1 MQAARREKNQKN
13 LSMRMAVNK
22 YRFLQIIL
30 ALIFFISA
38 GILSYQ
44 MAYLPIK
51 NREAVERLKED
62 FPVGDTPSG
71 KEPAGKER
79 GVPSVDLAALREK
92 YPDIQG
98 WLTIPG
104 TGIDYPVLQSG
115 KSSPEYYLRRNY
127 QGEWDINGS
136 LFLQWNCK
144 VPDGRNLIIYGHN
157 MNSGAMFGN
166 LDNYADAK
174 YCREHTT
181 IYFQTMEGVMEYEI
195 VSVMKADIRMFP
207 FQQAEFQ
214 NAEGLKNYL
223 LQAKVLRLFEMG
235 EDEETEEADQALTLV
250 TCSYEWKN
258 ARNVVVA
265 VKKGMAE

>member
-1 MQAARREKNQKN
+1 M
-13 LSMRMAVNK
+13 NK
-22 YRFLQIIL
+22 YRFLQVIL
-30 ALIFFISA
+30 ALVFFISA
-38 GILSYQ
+38 GIFSYQ
-44 MAYLPIK
+44 MVYLPMK
-51 NREAVERLKED
+51 NREAAERLKED
-62 FPVGDTPSG
+62 FPEGDFPSG
-71 KEPAGKER
+71 KEPAGEE
-79 GVPSVDLAALREK
+79 GQVPSVGLAALREK

-166 LDNYADAK
+166 LDNYADAG
-174 YCREHTT
+174 YCREHPT
-181 IYFQTMEGVMEYEI
+181 IYFQTMEGIAEYEI

-214 NAEGLKNYL
+214 DMEGLWDYL
-223 LQAKVLRLFEMG
+223 LQAEALGLFEIR
-235 EDEETEEADQALTLV
+235 ENDKSEEAEQVLTLV

-265 VKKGMAE
+265 VKRGMAE

>member
-1 MQAARREKNQKN
+1 M
-13 LSMRMAVNK
+13 NK
-22 YRFLQIIL
+22 YRFLQVIL

-38 GILSYQ
+38 GIFSYQ
-44 MAYLPIK
+44 MIYLPMK
-51 NREAVERLKED
+51 NQESVEQLKED
-62 FPVGDTPSG
+62 FPEGNFPSG
-71 KEPAGKER
+71 KEPAGEE
-79 GVPSVDLAALREK
+79 GQVPFVDLAALREK

-104 TGIDYPVLQSG
+104 TGIDYPVLQSE

-166 LDNYADAK
+166 LDNYVVAG
-174 YCREHTT
+174 YCREHSK
-181 IYFQTMEGVMEYEI
+181 IFFQTMEGVMEYEI

-214 NAEGLKNYL
+214 DMEGLRDYL
-223 LQAKVLRLFEMG
+223 LQAKALRLFEMG
-235 EDEETEEADQALTLV
+235 KDEETENVEQVLTLV

-265 VKKGMAE
+265 VKRGIVE

>member
-1 MQAARREKNQKN
+1 M
-13 LSMRMAVNK
+13 NK
-22 YRFLQIIL
+22 YRFLQVIL

-38 GILSYQ
+38 GIFSYQ
-44 MAYLPIK
+44 MAYLPMK

-62 FPVGDTPSG
+62 LPEGDTPFG
-71 KEPAGKER
+71 KEPAGKE
-79 GVPSVDLAALREK
+79 GQVPLVDLAALREK

-104 TGIDYPVLQSG
+104 TGVDYPVLQSG
-115 KSSPEYYLRRNY
+115 KASPEYYLRRNY

-144 VPDGRNLIIYGHN
+144 APGGRNLIIYGHN

-166 LDNYADAK
+166 LDYYADAG
-174 YCREHTT
+174 YCREHPAV
-181 IYFQTMEGVMEYEI
+181 YFQTMEGVAEYEI

-214 NAEGLKNYL
+214 GAEGLQDYL
-223 LQAKVLRLFEMG
+223 IQAKALRLFEIG
-235 EDEETEEADQALTLV
+235 EDGETEEAEQALTLV

-265 VKKGMAE
+265 VKRGMAE

>member
-1 MQAARREKNQKN
+1 
-13 LSMRMAVNK
+13 MRIIVNK
-22 YRFLQIIL
+22 YRFLQVIL
-30 ALIFFISA
+30 VLIFFISA
-38 GILSYQ
+38 GIFSYQ
-44 MAYLPIK
+44 MVYLPMK
-51 NREAVERLKED
+51 NREAAERLKED
-62 FPVGDTPSG
+62 FPEGNAPSG
-71 KEPAGKER
+71 KEPAGEE
-79 GVPSVDLAALREK
+79 GQVPSVDLAALREK

-104 TGIDYPVLQSG
+104 TGVDYPVLQSG

-166 LDNYADAK
+166 LDNYADAG
-174 YCREHTT
+174 YCREHPT
-181 IYFQTMEGVMEYEI
+181 IFFQTMKGVTEYEI

-214 NAEGLKNYL
+214 DMEGLRDYL
-223 LQAKVLRLFEMG
+223 LQAEALGLFHVKGQDEM
-235 EDEETEEADQALTLV
+235 EKQDVVENAEQVLTLV

-265 VKKGMAE
+265 VKRGIVE

>member
-1 MQAARREKNQKN
+1 M
-13 LSMRMAVNK
+13 NK
-22 YRFLQIIL
+22 YRFLQVIL

-38 GILSYQ
+38 GIFSYQ
-44 MAYLPIK
+44 MVYLPMK
-51 NREAVERLKED
+51 NREAVERLKEGFPEGD
-62 FPVGDTPSG
+62 FPSG
-71 KEPAGKER
+71 KEPAGKE
-79 GVPSVDLAALREK
+79 GQAPFVDFAALREK

-104 TGIDYPVLQSG
+104 TGVDYPVLQSG
-115 KSSPEYYLRRNY
+115 ESSPEYYLRRNY

-166 LDNYADAK
+166 LDNYADAG
-174 YCREHTT
+174 YCREHPT
-181 IYFQTMEGVMEYEI
+181 IFFQTMEGVTEYEI
-195 VSVMKADIRMFP
+195 MSVMKADIRMFP

-214 NAEGLKNYL
+214 DMEGLRDYL
-223 LQAKVLRLFEMG
+223 LQAKALRMFGMG
-235 EDEETEEADQALTLV
+235 EDEETENVEQVLTLV

-265 VKKGMAE
+265 VKRGIVE

>member
-1 MQAARREKNQKN
+1 
-13 LSMRMAVNK
+13 MRTVVNK
-22 YRFLQIIL
+22 YRFLQVIL

-38 GILSYQ
+38 GIFSYQ
-44 MAYLPIK
+44 MVYLPMK

-62 FPVGDTPSG
+62 FPEGDFPSG
-71 KEPAGKER
+71 KEPAGEE
-79 GVPSVDLAALREK
+79 GQVPSVDLAALREK

-115 KSSPEYYLRRNY
+115 KDRSEYYLRRNY

-144 VPDGRNLIIYGHN
+144 VPDGRNVIIYGHN
-157 MNSGAMFGN
+157 MNSGAMFGT
-166 LDNYADAK
+166 LDNYADAG
-174 YCREHTT
+174 YCREHPT
-181 IYFQTMEGVMEYEI
+181 IYFQTMDGIAEYEI
-195 VSVMKADIRMFP
+195 VSVMKADIRIFP

-214 NAEGLKNYL
+214 DMKGLRDYL
-223 LQAKVLRLFEMG
+223 LQAKALRLFEIR
-235 EDEETEEADQALTLV
+235 ENDKSEEAEQVLTLV

-265 VKKGMAE
+265 VKRGMAE